1 MGVKIRTIKEIRSSL
16 SVELNGLYPEQE
28 INTLAS
34 IIIRT
39 LPQAEKLHRIYDPGH
54 ILDDESIR
62 RVTKIITELKQ
73 GRPIQYILGRSEF
86 YNCILRVTEATL
98 IPRQETEELVDL
110 IIRENRGFTGNIL
123 DIGTG
128 SGCIA
133 ISLAK
138 NIPASSVTGTDI
150 SHDALVIAQ
159 ANARLNNAKVE
170 FLEED
175 IFNPG
180 RLLTGRQDIIVSNP
194 PYVLLSEKVLM
205 HRNVLEHE
213 PHEALFVNDSEPL
226 LFYKTILFIAEKILQ
241 PGGKVY
247 FEINE
252 AMGKEMIRL
261 FETYK
266 YSDISLFKDING
278 KDRIIRG
285 ILNG

>member
-16 SVELNGLYPEQE
+16 STELNGMYPEQE
-28 INTLAS
+28 INALAN

-39 LPQAEKLHRIYDPGH
+39 LPQAEKLHQIYDPGL
-54 ILDDESIR
+54 ILDDENIT
-62 RVTKIITELKQ
+62 RVTDLIEELKQ
-73 GRPIQYILGRSEF
+73 GRPIQYILGSSEF
-86 YNCILRVTEATL
+86 YKCIIRVTEATL

-110 IIRENRGFTGNIL
+110 IIRENRGFTGKIL

-138 NIPASSVTGTDI
+138 NITASSVTGTDI
-150 SHDALVIAQ
+150 SHDALLVARE
-159 ANARLNNAKVE
+159 NARLNKVKVE
-170 FLEED
+170 FIEED
-175 IFNPG
+175 IFNPH
-180 RLLTGRQDIIVSNP
+180 RLLTGKQDIIVSNP
-194 PYVLLSEKVLM
+194 PYVLFSEKVLM
-205 HRNVLEHE
+205 SRNVLEHE

-226 LFYKTILFIAEKILQ
+226 IFYKSILLTAEKILQ

-252 AMGKEMIRL
+252 TMGSNMISL
-261 FETYK
+261 IETFR
-266 YSDISLFKDING
+266 YSDIKLFKDING

-285 ILNG
+285 ILND

>member
-1 MGVKIRTIKEIRSSL
+1 MGVKIQTIKDIRSSL
-16 SVELNGLYPEQE
+16 SMELNGMYPEQE
-28 INTLAS
+28 INALAS

-39 LPQAEKLHRIYDPGH
+39 LPHAEKLHQIYDPGQVV
-54 ILDDESIR
+54 DDENIR
-62 RVTKIITELKQ
+62 RITDLIKELKQ
-73 GRPIQYILGRSEF
+73 GRPIQYILGSSEF
-86 YNCILRVTEATL
+86 YNCIFRVTEATL

-150 SHDALVIAQ
+150 SHDALAVARE
-159 ANARLNNAKVE
+159 NASLNNVGVE
-170 FLEED
+170 FIEED
-175 IFNPG
+175 LFNPK

-194 PYVLLSEKVLM
+194 PYVLLSEKALM
-205 HRNVLEHE
+205 NRNVLEHE
-213 PHEALFVNDSEPL
+213 PHEALFVSDSEPL
-226 LFYKTILFIAEKILQ
+226 LYYKSILHTAEKLLQ

-252 AMGKEMIRL
+252 AMGRNMIRL
-261 FETYK
+261 IETFR
-266 YSDISLFKDING
+266 YSDIRLFKDING

-285 ILNG
+285 ILND

>member
-16 SVELNGLYPEQE
+16 SRELNGMYPEQE
-28 INTLAS
+28 INALAS

-39 LPQAEKLHRIYDPGH
+39 LPQAERLHQIYDPGQ

-62 RVTKIITELKQ
+62 RITMFIKELKQ
-73 GRPIQYILGRSEF
+73 GKPIQYILGSVEF
-86 YNCILRVTEATL
+86 YNCIFKVTEATL

-110 IIRENRGFTGNIL
+110 IIRENKGFRGNIL

-138 NIPASSVTGTDI
+138 NISASSVTGTDM
-150 SHDALVIAQ
+150 SHDALIVAQ
-159 ANARLNNAKVE
+159 ENASMNNVKVE
-170 FLEED
+170 FIEED
-175 IFNPG
+175 IFNPI
-180 RLLTGRQDIIVSNP
+180 RLLTGKQSIIVSNP

-205 HRNVLEHE
+205 NRNVLHYE

-226 LFYKTILFIAEKILQ
+226 LYYNSILLIAEKILQ

-252 AMGKEMIRL
+252 AKGKEMIRL
-261 FETYK
+261 LESFR
-266 YSDISLFKDING
+266 YSEIRLIKDING

-285 ILNG
+285 ILND